1 MGLVTVDRACSH
13 VLSQVR
19 EYTPS
24 PCITE
29 SSAAKMVFDS
39 VNEILSPFEPW
50 QIVIAT
56 GAATILLLKIT
67 TFLAGQ

>member
-1 MGLVTVDRACSH
+1 
-13 VLSQVR
+13 
-19 EYTPS
+19 
-24 PCITE
+24 
-29 SSAAKMVFDS
+29 MVFDS

-67 TFLAGQ
+67 TFLAGQYSTGVISVIKSNFYSPLPNDFSPSSEY